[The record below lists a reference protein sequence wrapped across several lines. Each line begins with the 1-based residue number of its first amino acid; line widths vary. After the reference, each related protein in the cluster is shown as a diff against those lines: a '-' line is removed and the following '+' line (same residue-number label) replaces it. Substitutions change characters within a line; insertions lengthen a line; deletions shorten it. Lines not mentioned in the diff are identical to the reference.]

1 LAALLASAALA
12 GQVTAQATGT
22 VSGRVTDAAQQP
34 ISRARVTVANRMATT
49 ALDGSFVVSAVPAG
63 TQIVRTVLLGYREAV
78 DTVVVTAGQIT
89 TVAITMEALA
99 VELTDIVVIG
109 YGEQEK
115 RDVTGVVTE
124 VTADQFNTGRVIS
137 AEGLIRGKVAGV
149 QVSEGNGGEPGG
161 GMSVRIRGGTSITSS
176 NEPLYVIDGVPLPVG
191 GGLSAGRN
199 PTNFLNP
206 EDIESITVLK
216 DASSTAI
223 YGSQGANG
231 VVLIQTRSG
240 RGASA
245 AASGWAV
252 TYRGTVSGSKIVA
265 NPTML
270 NADQFRQAVIDFG
283 PPGADTLLGNANT
296 NWLREVEQSGFGQ
309 EHTVVVAGGAEKTSF
324 RSSLGYLRQDGVL
337 KASRSERLS
346 LNLAFNQLLFNDRL
360 SLQANLMGARTKDQF
375 TPGGVLGSA
384 LNMAPT
390 EPVFDTASIYGGYFE
405 WDNPLAANNPV
416 GLLNLVSDEGVT
428 YRSLGNLTT
437 VYSMPFLPGLSATAR
452 VGYVVTNAERRF
464 FAPSN
469 NKGQTEIANPG
480 VVSRFNPTETS
491 SLVDGFLTYDRTLNN
506 HQLSVTGGY
515 AYTQRRQ
522 DSPYFEAR
530 GLTSNQLGLYG
541 VPTAA
546 LQRTTLFVEE
556 AKLAS
561 WFGRANYSFRDRYLL
576 TATVRRDG
584 SSKFGPGNQWGTFP
598 SAAVA
603 WRISEE
609 AFLGDAF
616 SDLKLRL
623 SWGKN
628 GNQAFASYLQYKA
641 YQFGDAQAQ
650 VQFGPEYVN
659 TIRPSAADPNIKWE
673 ETTSWNL
680 GLDYGLWDNRVSGA
694 LELYNKKTKDLIFDV
709 IVPSG
714 TNLSNVVTTNVGSM
728 KNRGIELTLN
738 ALMVRGADGGFSWDA
753 NFNAAYNSNQ
763 LVVIDPFAGGT
774 EQILTGNAISGGV
787 GTYIQVLTPGQPV
800 NSFFVYQHK
809 RDASGNPIYE
819 DNNGLDAEG
828 RLTGLPDGNID
839 EQDLYVDQPT
849 VLDSTGQMVPDGRV
863 NQDDRRPFHSPAP
876 KWILGHT
883 SQFRYRNFDMGL
895 TLLAQVGNYAYNNVA
910 SSTGFYDQ
918 LSDAARPNNLHS
930 SVLDNG
936 FENPQYFSDSYVEN
950 ASFLRLEN
958 IELGYTFRGG
968 LLDGARVFG
977 VIQNVFTLTGYS
989 GIDPAATISGIDN
1002 NIYPRSRTFTG
1013 GLSLTF

>member
-1 LAALLASAALA
+1 MLRVRSCLAALLACAAFA
-12 GQVTAQATGT
+12 GQLTAQATGT
-22 VSGRVTDAAQQP
+22 VSGRVADATQQP

-49 ALDGSFVVSAVPAG
+49 ALDGSFVVSAVPSG

-137 AEGLIRGKVAGV
+137 PEQLIQGKVAGV

-161 GMSVRIRGGTSITSS
+161 GMSVRIRGGTSIRSS

-206 EDIESITVLK
+206 DDIESVTVLK
-216 DASSTAI
+216 DASATAI

-240 RGASA
+240 RSAGATPAGWSA
-245 AASGWAV
+245 
-252 TYRGTVSGSKIVA
+252 TYRGTVSGSKVVA
-265 NPTML
+265 NASML
-270 NADQFRQAVIDFG
+270 NADQLRQAVADFG
-283 PPGADTLLGNANT
+283 PPGADTLLGSANT
-296 NWLREVEQSGFGQ
+296 NWLEEVEQSAFGQ
-309 EHTVVVAGGAEKTSF
+309 EHTVTVAGGAEKTSF
-324 RSSLGYLRQDGVL
+324 RSSLGYLRQDGVV

-346 LNLAFNQLLFNDRL
+346 LSLAFNQLLFNDHL
-360 SLQANLMGARTKDQF
+360 SLQANLMGARSKDRF
-375 TPGGVLGSA
+375 TPGGVIGSA

-390 EPVFDTASIYGGYFE
+390 QPVFDSTSIYGGYFE

-416 GLLNLVSDEGVT
+416 GLLNLVQDQGVT
-428 YRSLGNLTT
+428 YRSLGNLTG
-437 VYSMPFLPGLSATAR
+437 VYSMPFVPGLSATAR

-464 FAPSN
+464 FAPTI
-469 NKGQTEIANPG
+469 NKGQTEIADTG
-480 VVSRFNPTETS
+480 IVSRFNPTEVN
-491 SLVDGFLTYDRTLNN
+491 SLFDGFLTYGRQVGEHGFTLT
-506 HQLSVTGGY
+506 SGY
-515 AYTQRRQ
+515 AYSQRRQ
-522 DSPYFEAR
+522 DNPYFEAK
-530 GLTSNQLGLYG
+530 GLSSDQLGLNG
-541 VPTAA
+541 VPTAKV
-546 LQRTTLFVEE
+546 QRTTLFVEE
-556 AKLAS
+556 AKLSS

-598 SAAVA
+598 SFAAA
-603 WRISEE
+603 WRLSEE
-609 AFLGDAF
+609 SFLTGGMF

-628 GNQAFASYLQYKA
+628 GNQAFPSYLQYKA
-641 YQFGDAQAQ
+641 YLFGDVQAQ
-650 VQFGPEYVN
+650 VQFGNEFVN

-673 ETTSWNL
+673 ETSSWNL

-694 LELYNKKTKDLIFDV
+694 IEVYNKTTKDLIFDV
-709 IVPSG
+709 IVPAG
-714 TNLSNVVTTNVGSM
+714 TNLSNVVTTNVGTM
-728 KNRGIELTLN
+728 KNKGVEFTVN
-738 ALMVRGADGGFSWDA
+738 ALLVRGQNRGFSWDA
-753 NFNAAYNSNQ
+753 NFNLAYNTNR

-774 EQILTGNAISGGV
+774 EQILSGNAISGGV

-800 NSFFVYQHK
+800 NSFFVLEHR
-809 RDASGNPIYE
+809 RDANGDPVYE
-819 DNNGLDAEG
+819 D
-828 RLTGLPDGNID
+828 TDGDGTVEDI
-839 EQDLYVDQPT
+839 EIYVDQVT
-849 VLDSTGQMVPDGRV
+849 CDDAGVCATDSII

-883 SQFRYRNFDMGL
+883 SQLRYRSFDMSF
-895 TLLAQVGNYAYNNVA
+895 TVLAHVGNYAYNNVA

-958 IELGYTFRGG
+958 IELGYTFGG
-968 LLDGARVFG
+968 RLSGMRLFG
-977 VIQNVFTLTGYS
+977 VVQNVFTLTGYT
-989 GIDPAATISGIDN
+989 GIDPAATITGIDN

-1013 GLSLTF
+1013 GLSVTF